1 MKKNNLLKLLG
12 IALVVAIVSTGV
24 FYGLFVNRL
33 SSSPG
38 SGKTLVV
45 AAKALKAGTQ
55 LQPDDLKTIPWP
67 AEQLPSG
74 LYGAVDQVTGTTVFD
89 PIGAGEPVMASHLAT
104 VQSGGGAGVPEGMRA
119 VSIHVTDS
127 TGVLALLRDGQK
139 VDVQVVVRQ
148 KDNPSGTEVRTALE
162 ELTVL
167 SVQPQ
172 TELSS
177 QGVTLPVVTLL
188 AKPAD
193 ADVLAAADSGARVRL
208 TLRNPLDESTR
219 MRAPLTVD
227 AVMRTS
233 GTAGSVG
240 GAVTSGGGAAGRDIA
255 QKPEGAGPASGS
267 AGSAGKP

>member
-55 LQPDDLKTIPWP
+55 LKAEDLKTIPWP
-67 AEQLPSG
+67 VEQLPSG
-74 LYGAVDQVTGTTVFD
+74 FYGTVDQVTGVTVFD
-89 PIGAGEPVMASHLAT
+89 PIGEGEPVVASHLAT

-119 VSIHVTDS
+119 VSVHVTDS
-127 TGVLALLRDGQK
+127 TGVIGFLRAGQK
-139 VDVQVVVRQ
+139 VDVQVVVRP
-148 KDNPSGTEVRTALE
+148 KDFAGAEVRTALE

-177 QGVTLPVVTLL
+177 QGVILPVVTLL

-208 TLRNPLDESTR
+208 TLRNPLDDSTR
-219 MRAPLTVD
+219 TRAPLTVD
-227 AVMRTS
+227 TVMKTT
-233 GTAGSVG
+233 GTAGSTSDVPVSPAG
-240 GAVTSGGGAAGRDIA
+240 GTAAA
-255 QKPEGAGPASGS
+255 QKS
-267 AGSAGKP
+267 AGADTVNKP